1 VGQVINVTT
10 APSIDPSVRKFVM
23 DRSLTGMGLREFW
36 TPEDAAQHEP
46 ADTLAAHLF
55 ALPGV
60 ATVFVNGSV
69 VTVTA
74 VDAATW
80 SELETQAVD
89 VIRNLFV
96 HYDVNRV

>member
-1 VGQVINVTT
+1 MGQVINVTT
-10 APSIDPSVRKFVM
+10 APSLEPSVRKFVM

-46 ADTLAAHLF
+46 ADTLAARLF
-55 ALPGV
+55 ALTGV

-80 SELETQAVD
+80 GQLEGQVVD
-89 VIRNLFV
+89 EIRNLFV
-96 HYDVNRV
+96 HYDINRV